1 MVALKIA
8 SRNFEPRSFEV
19 LKKSANQ
26 ISESSMDTK
35 HHGKKFLSAIFSVII
50 YSALP
55 GPNFAIP
62 PVPIRLRDLAKNN
75 NVEFSTRMMQFTRF

>member
-19 LKKSANQ
+19 LKKSVSQ

-50 YSALP
+50 YWCIGTDTLER
-55 GPNFAIP
+55 FDT
-62 PVPIRLRDLAKNN
+62 LQ
-75 NVEFSTRMMQFTRF
+75 QFLN